1 MQLEWYGQSAFRLT
15 DGVTTVFIDPFGDV
29 SWLVGQGLRWDYRP
43 ITGVSADLLLVT
55 HEHGDHNGVEAIGGD
70 PVVLRSTAGTH
81 ESPIGE
87 VVGIAAE
94 HDKVAGTVNGAMTL
108 FVFTFDGL
116 RVAHLGDLGQTALR
130 AEQLAALGQVD
141 LLLVPVGDGP
151 TIGAEQ
157 AATIAAQVGARLVVP
172 HHYRTAYID
181 WLEPVDAM
189 VERFARV
196 HRAETPVVDL
206 DALEDGDG
214 PLLVLPAVP

>member
-1 MQLEWYGQSAFRLT
+1 
-15 DGVTTVFIDPFGDV
+15 
-29 SWLVGQGLRWDYRP
+29 
-43 ITGVSADLLLVT
+43 
-55 HEHGDHNGVEAIGGD
+55 
-70 PVVLRSTAGTH
+70 
-81 ESPIGE
+81 
-87 VVGIAAE
+87 VGIAAE
-94 HDKVAGTVNGAMTL
+94 HDEVAGTVNGAMTL

-141 LLLVPVGDGP
+141 VLLVPVGDGP

-157 AATIAAQVGARLVVP
+157 AATIAAQVAARLVVP

-189 VERFARV
+189 VERFERV

-214 PLLVLPAVP
+214 PLLVLPPCRSGRYPPARWRAAARRRSSWSSTDGDLRKAATPTPARRELARAGGRVKVRRETSGRRGKAVTTVAASRSTTPGSRSSPDG